1 MNERNLVICDREI
14 RYADILGENISM
26 REDLAVKVYVC
37 SNVEKVLEL
46 SEDVPIHLLVV
57 DEGYSYEERKQI
69 AASQVFVLGRGKVTD
84 LGDEECQVG
93 KYQCAEE
100 IIREIFEAYIDKT
113 KENVMRNKKKHV
125 AKLVAVYSPI
135 HRVGKTT
142 FAIELGKECAKKRR
156 VLYLNME
163 EYAAFEETAPGGLNL
178 GDLLYYIKQRNGNLG
193 VRLQSA
199 IKKIEELDVVSAIP
213 ISQDLKEIPQK
224 EWEMLLE
231 ELLTNTI
238 YEMVIM
244 DVSESMQGLMH
255 ILESCD
261 KVYMPVLEDEISLRK
276 IQQYDKNIE
285 QLNLEKLKRIT
296 HRFVMPE
303 DVKRYAKI
311 RAKEE
316 I

>member
-14 RYADILGENISM
+14 RYADSLGENISM

-37 SNVEKVLEL
+37 SNLEKVSEL
-46 SEDVPIHLLVV
+46 SREKTIHLFVV
-57 DEGYSYEERKQI
+57 DEGYAYDARSKI
-69 AASQVFVLGRGKVTD
+69 DASQVFVLGRGKVAD
-84 LGDEECQVG
+84 LGEEECQVG

-100 IIREIFEAYIDKT
+100 IIREIFEVYIDKT
-113 KENVMRNKKKHV
+113 KENVMRNMGNHV

-135 HRVGKTT
+135 HRIGKTT
-142 FAIELGKECAKKRR
+142 FAIEMGKECAKKKR

-163 EYAAFEETAPGGLNL
+163 EYAAFEDTTQEGLNL

-193 VRLQSA
+193 VRLPSA
-199 IKKIEELDVVSAIP
+199 VTKMEELDVVSAIP
-213 ISQDLKEIPQK
+213 IAQDLKEIPQK
-224 EWEMLLE
+224 EWQMLLE
-231 ELLTNTI
+231 ELLTNST
-238 YEMVIM
+238 YEIVIV
-244 DVSESMQGLMH
+244 DVSESVQGLMH

-261 KVYMPVLEDEISLRK
+261 KVYMPILEDEISLRK
-276 IQQYDKNIE
+276 IQQYDKNVE

-303 DVKRYAKI
+303 DVERYARI